1 MSEIEWDGHPALWLI
16 RFCLRDVDASAFP
29 AKPCVNPA
37 FADSEKRSRLCYVAA
52 TYQESSFD
60 GGLSP
65 EATVYK
71 CKGCDLCNGKGVK
84 GRIGIYEVLKMN
96 SEIRAMVAKGARTEE
111 IHAAAVKNGMLD
123 LKAYACILLE
133 QGLTSVEEVMSVV
146 SVQE

>member
-1 MSEIEWDGHPALWLI
+1 
-16 RFCLRDVDASAFP
+16 
-29 AKPCVNPA
+29 
-37 FADSEKRSRLCYVAA
+37 
-52 TYQESSFD
+52 
-60 GGLSP
+60 
-65 EATVYK
+65 
-71 CKGCDLCNGKGVK
+71 VK